1 MEKINQWL
9 RSPRLWTVVASIAIM
24 ALVSFVYFYPD
35 DVQGNVLMQH
45 DTQQGLANGQEA
57 AAYAA
62 ATGENS
68 RWTGSLFS
76 GMPTFQISPSY
87 PSDTLFRWIHQAMG
101 LWLPAPANLL
111 MMMMVGFFILLMAM
125 GMRWWVSLIGAIA
138 YGFSSYFIIIIG
150 AGHIMKFMTLAYIP
164 PTIAG
169 IVLAYRG
176 RYLGGAALAAL
187 AAMMQIASNH
197 VQMTYYFMFVIAGF
211 VIAYLVKAVRQ
222 KQMAQWGKATGALAV
237 AAVLAV
243 AANMPN
249 LYNTYE
255 YSKETMRGGHSELT
269 QPQGEQSTDGLN
281 RDYITQYSYMPSENL
296 TLLIPNVKGGAS
308 NRPAKGQNL
317 PMSLAELDQTKEM
330 VAEGRISA
338 DEQQY
343 LGYMSQYFGDP
354 EGTNGPVYVG
364 ALIFALFLLGCA
376 IVKGPL
382 KWALVVLTVLSIL
395 LAMGRHFMTLTDLM
409 IDYMPMYSK
418 FRTVESILVIAEF
431 TMPLLAAMALQ
442 QLFKSDSPEEAWT
455 RYRKP
460 VLWSFGITLGMCLIG
475 IIAPSFYGDIIGERD
490 REIADYIAAMLSQQ
504 GADAQLL
511 QYYSLDNPRIYQA
524 VETLREQLV
533 ATDAMRSFLI
543 VGAGFGILMLWMRR
557 RLSAGVAVVLVGIII
572 CGDLFMVNKRYLST
586 DSFMPRQ
593 LAQGEAFPLTD
604 ADRMILADTTT
615 NYRVMNIPQ
624 FWQAGPSFR
633 HKTVGGYH
641 AAKLTRYQDLIDRHL
656 SHFLNG
662 TETDAD
668 WNVLNMLNARWI
680 VDMKGQPLQNPEAMG
695 HAWLVSEIDYV
706 ATPDEEM
713 EALSTIN
720 PAQKAVADKRFAE
733 VLGKGVPVA
742 ENDTI
747 RLTSYAPNRL
757 TYHTESTAGNIAVL
771 SEVYFPWGWHAEIDG
786 NPVGIGRVNYVL
798 RAVRIPAGSH
808 TLTMTF
814 DPESLHTT
822 TTAAYVAIAL
832 IYLLC
837 IGAVALAVTRAC
849 KTRKEDEADR

>member
-211 VIAYLVKAVRQ
+211 VIAYLVGAVRQ

-382 KWALVVLTVLSIL
+382 KWALVVLTVLSVL

-442 QLFKSDSPEEAWT
+442 QLFKSGSPEEAWT

-460 VLWSFGITLGMCLIG
+460 VLWSFGITLGLCLIG
-475 IIAPSFYGDIIGERD
+475 IIAPGFYGDIIGERD

-504 GADAQLL
+504 GADAQML

-524 VETLREQLV
+524 IETLREQLV

-557 RLSAGVAVVLVGIII
+557 RLSAGVAAVLVGIII

-604 ADRMILADTTT
+604 ADRVILADTTT
-615 NYRVMNIPQ
+615 DYRVMNIPQ

-656 SHFLNG
+656 SHFLDG

-695 HAWLVSEIDYV
+695 PAWLVGEIEYV
-706 ATPDEEM
+706 DTPDEEM
-713 EALSTIN
+713 EALSAIN
-720 PAQKAVADKRFAE
+720 PAQKAVADKRFAG

-742 ENDTI
+742 ATDTI

-757 TYHTESTAGNIAVL
+757 TYHTESASGNIAVL
-771 SEVYFPWGWHAEIDG
+771 SEVYFPWGWHADIDG
-786 NPVGIGRVNYVL
+786 KPVEIGRVNYVL

-808 TLTMTF
+808 TLTLSF
-814 DPESLHTT
+814 NPESLRTT
-822 TTAAYVAIAL
+822 TAAAYVAIAL

-837 IGAVALAVTRAC
+837 IGAVALAVVRAG
-849 KTRKEDEADR
+849 KTRKDEADK

>member
-364 ALIFALFLLGCA
+364 AMIFALFLLGCT

-460 VLWSFGITLGMCLIG
+460 VLWSFGITLGLCLIG

-504 GADAQLL
+504 GADAQML

-543 VGAGFGILMLWMRR
+543 AGAGFGILMLWMRR

-720 PAQKAVADKRFAE
+720 PAQKAVADKCFSE

-786 NPVGIGRVNYVL
+786 KPVEIGRVNYVL